1 MRYLSAIIMTCL
13 LTTPAFADKPAATAA
28 EVEESVVKLGDEATR
43 QVLDALDALPYW
55 APLYPGA
62 KASMT
67 SAVQKTS
74 DSVTSLVSFETKE
87 DVQQVVRFYA
97 SQLAQAKLGAVQ
109 QSEGPGLYTLYVE
122 GQSAK
127 ETCEVTV
134 TTSEDGLPSSVS
146 INYYRSF

>member
-1 MRYLSAIIMTCL
+1 MRFLLAVLLPCL
-13 LTTPAFADKPAATAA
+13 LTAPAYADKPAATAA

-43 QVLDALDALPYW
+43 QVLDALDAMPYW

-67 SAVQKTS
+67 SAVQKTP

-87 DVQQVVRFYA
+87 DPQQVVRFYA
-97 SQLAQAKLGAVQ
+97 SQLAQSKLGAVQ
-109 QSEGPGLYTLYVE
+109 QSEGPGLFTLYVE
-122 GQSAK
+122 AQNAK
-127 ETCEVTV
+127 ETCEVTI
-134 TTSEDGLPSSVS
+134 TTSEDGLPSAVS